1 MSVEELKNDMQEFLY
16 YYFGPAPA
24 LLIRGDVPIP
34 GNLSKEEEL
43 DWLYDN
49 DYISRQ
55 QRPNDYFFWNLYK
68 NLSEEIDPEEYNLM
82 NAINPNDLDNDLYY
96 NSKSEVDE
104 YIRILYSMEGQ
115 GYSQDI
121 INEFRS
127 FIEPHID
134 YRYKRE
140 ARNVL
145 AAKHA
150 GLLKSNN
157 LNRIQTNN
165 PALNKVIGLAPF
177 ITTTTGYLMNEY
189 RTNRESKGTV
199 DPALRN
205 RRRRIEG
212 LPVEPPR
219 KPGTGTGG
227 GKGTRKNIKR
237 KGTRRNKY

>member
-1 MSVEELKNDMQEFLY
+1 MEESEVNMQEILY
-16 YYFGPAPA
+16 YYFEPAS
-24 LLIRGDVPIP
+24 RGIISGHVEIP
-34 GNLSKEEEL
+34 DNLSEQEEI

-49 DYISRQ
+49 GYFFRHV

-68 NLSEEIDPEEYNLM
+68 ESLYHGIPT
-82 NAINPNDLDNDLYY
+82 NDATFIE
-96 NSKSEVDE
+96 NS
-104 YIRILYSMEGQ
+104 IRILNSMEEQ
-115 GYSQDI
+115 GYDRDFI
-121 INEFRS
+121 DEFRS
-127 FIEPHID
+127 FIEPHIENK
-134 YRYKRE
+134 YKRE

-145 AAKHA
+145 AAKNA
-150 GLLKSNN
+150 GLLESKPNI
-157 LNRIQTNN
+157 LNRVKTNS

-189 RTNRESKGTV
+189 RTGPESKGTV
-199 DPALRN
+199 YPALRN

-227 GKGTRKNIKR
+227 GKRTRKNIKR